1 MEKNTKNVFRIILF
15 IAGIAGILD
24 TLVVST
30 FVNGMDL
37 GVVLPLVIG
46 VACIVW
52 SLKPLYEKHL
62 QKINPALRRITYWAF
77 MLFLF
82 FFIVVEGCIIL
93 GGIYIQNA
101 DVEPDY
107 ILVLGTG
114 INADGSPSLT
124 LEKRLLRGIEYA
136 NKYPDAYIVVSGGQ
150 GKTEPMPE
158 AKAMAIYLVDR
169 GISPGRIMVEDKSTS
184 TMENF
189 KYTKELIDPTGKIV
203 FITNDFHVFRSTILA
218 RRNGLDAYGS
228 GTSTPGIVL
237 VNCYLREFFA
247 LVKSVILD
255 HP

>member
-124 LEKRLLRGIEYA
+124 LENGFCGVLNMRISTLMHILLYRADRAKPSRCLKRRRWQFTL
-136 NKYPDAYIVVSGGQ
+136 
-150 GKTEPMPE
+150 
-158 AKAMAIYLVDR
+158 
-169 GISPGRIMVEDKSTS
+169 STGAS
-184 TMENF
+184 
-189 KYTKELIDPTGKIV
+189 
-203 FITNDFHVFRSTILA
+203 
-218 RRNGLDAYGS
+218 
-228 GTSTPGIVL
+228 VL
-237 VNCYLREFFA
+237 EE
-247 LVKSVILD
+247 
-255 HP
+255 